1 MRLDLEALDSS
12 PFDTIVFSEFTGLKW
27 YQCANWEF
35 GESHGGSISATA
47 ITGGEDAVFPRV
59 TRTENTNGVK
69 RYRKIFGKNVG
80 YENWAEFYV
89 DIIQNAN
96 SSFSRDHTAIA
107 AGTADDDMSTKP
119 ADLSFSTLRAGPFS
133 CDVGGVFAVWIRQ
146 ELYAGGVNP
155 KRGQDITVSI
165 QVIEE

>member
-1 MRLDLEALDSS
+1 MKLDIEPLDTAL
-12 PFDTIVFSEFTGLKW
+12 FDIVTFAEFTGLKW
-27 YQCANWEF
+27 YQCTNWAF
-35 GESHGGSISATA
+35 GPSHGGVISATA

-133 CDVGGVFAVWIRQ
+133 CDVGGSFGVWLRQ
-146 ELYAGGVNP
+146 ELYAGWSNP
-155 KRGQDITVSI
+155 KRGQNITVSI